1 MDHQLH
7 INSVLA
13 DLELS
18 NSSADLSDM
27 VFTVYHIFEKDKN
40 TPGLIL
46 LKDGHFYGLL
56 SRTKFFETMSKQF
69 MYDLYSKRRID
80 SFFNDEPSGKYLILS
95 SSTTIIVATNQ
106 ALNRDGSAIFEPI
119 IVNCGKS
126 DYRLLDFYHLIL
138 AQNTIQTLMN
148 ELLIQANEFKKEV
161 LAIATHDLR
170 NPIGTIMGFSDL
182 MADSEDISKCKE
194 YAVFIHKT
202 ASQMEDLVNSFLVSA
217 INDSIKHKLDFSNF
231 DINELVL
238 SVIKSFELAAVKKNQ
253 KMIYEILSFP
263 VNITSDRLKIKEV
276 IENLISNAI
285 KYSEENKRISVVVK
299 KNEDFIEIMVTDQG
313 PGFSESDLKKIF
325 GKFQR
330 LSARPTGDES
340 SSGLGL
346 FITKTIVDNLKG
358 SIDLESEPGKG
369 STFRVK
375 LPFSNRPVFEVKKAD
390 RQQLNREVHII

>member
-7 INSVLA
+7 INSVLS
-13 DLELS
+13 DLELN
-18 NSSADLSDM
+18 NSTADLSDM

-46 LKDGHFYGLL
+46 LKEGQFFGLL

-80 SFFNDEPSGKYLILS
+80 SFFNDEPTGKYLILS
-95 SSTTIIVATNQ
+95 SSTTIIVSTNK
-106 ALNRDGSAIFEPI
+106 ALNRDGSDIFEPI
-119 IVNCGKS
+119 IVNCGKRY
-126 DYRLLDFYHLIL
+126 YRLLDFYHLIL

-170 NPIGTIMGFSDL
+170 NPIGTILGFSDL
-182 MADSEDISKCKE
+182 MSETDDITKSKE
-194 YAVFIHKT
+194 YAIYIHKT
-202 ASQMEDLVNSFLVSA
+202 ASQMEDLVNSFLVTA
-217 INDSIKHKLDFSNF
+217 INDSIKYKLDFSNF

-238 SVIKSFELAAVKKNQ
+238 SVIKSFELSAAKKNQ
-253 KMIYEILSFP
+253 RLDYEILSFP
-263 VNITSDRLKIKEV
+263 VHITSDRIKIKEV
-276 IENLISNAI
+276 IENLLSNAI
-285 KYSEENKRISVVVK
+285 KYSEEFKTINVMLK
-299 KNEDFIEIMVTDQG
+299 KDDHYIEITVKDQG

-330 LSARPTGDES
+330 LSARPTGNES

-346 FITKTIVDNLKG
+346 FITKTIVDKLNG

-369 STFRVK
+369 STFKVK
-375 LPFSNRPVFEVKKAD
+375 LPFRKQTIHDMRKSNQ
-390 RQQLNREVHII
+390 QQLNKGVSII

>member
-1 MDHQLH
+1 
-7 INSVLA
+7 
-13 DLELS
+13 
-18 NSSADLSDM
+18 
-27 VFTVYHIFEKDKN
+27 
-40 TPGLIL
+40 
-46 LKDGHFYGLL
+46 
-56 SRTKFFETMSKQF
+56 
-69 MYDLYSKRRID
+69 
-80 SFFNDEPSGKYLILS
+80 
-95 SSTTIIVATNQ
+95 
-106 ALNRDGSAIFEPI
+106 
-119 IVNCGKS
+119 
-126 DYRLLDFYHLIL
+126 
-138 AQNTIQTLMN
+138 
-148 ELLIQANEFKKEV
+148 
-161 LAIATHDLR
+161 
-170 NPIGTIMGFSDL
+170 
-182 MADSEDISKCKE
+182 
-194 YAVFIHKT
+194 
-202 ASQMEDLVNSFLVSA
+202 MEDLVNSFLVSA

-253 KMIYEILSFP
+253 KMVYEILSFP

-375 LPFSNRPVFEVKKAD
+375 LPFSNRPVFEVKKVD
-390 RQQLNREVHII
+390 RQQLNREVPII